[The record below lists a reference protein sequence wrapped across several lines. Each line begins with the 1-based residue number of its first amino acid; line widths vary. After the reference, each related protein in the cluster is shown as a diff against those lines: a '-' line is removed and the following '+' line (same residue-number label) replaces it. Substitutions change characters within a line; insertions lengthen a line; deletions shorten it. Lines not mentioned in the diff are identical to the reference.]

1 MKTRSIL
8 LGILTVVTGL
18 VWGGQSLTVQAK
30 MTNDKI
36 LQTAPKGVTIGD
48 YFSTNSVSGSAA
60 KISSTDFGDGQA
72 VNLTTG
78 ANQTGVIWASDDAR
92 MNLNEDQTASMWMYF
107 GDGRKTGSAGDGM
120 AFVLQNDSNGVNA
133 IAKNA
138 DGTPAGGQ
146 SMGVWGTD
154 ARTDMTQPLDTTA
167 IAKLAIQNSWA
178 VEFDTVANQDISSKT
193 TDANAVSRLK
203 QGPVSAFDWDTEGQ
217 QHIASNFPGKSE
229 TYKSHKASETTST
242 TSGPWYNPTT
252 TTTTTNYYYPSM
264 NHLGKI
270 TPGTGTSMFTFLD
283 AGWWRHVTMHWD
295 SSKDEMTYSYNDQVP
310 RSGEEA
316 TTATSSTDS
325 ASKTYTETVKINPA
339 DDLDV
344 GADGL
349 VRWGFVGSTGSST
362 TAIENN
368 IVVFDQVPGLVNGN
382 ATATLTDT
390 SQSDKVI
397 DDPSDT
403 VNSGDRLS
411 LNYNLKYTSGRESWK
426 DIVAKLN
433 LPTNIVFK
441 NATIKY
447 ANGDTDTISDL
458 DTSSSTGQT
467 LSKSLEN
474 LNNEQDGSTA
484 PNATADI
491 TLNGVAVAGD
501 NDTTTVNETHS
512 SFEGS
517 NALMHTTV
525 SAFNVKKVNGSMTMA
540 LTGDNI
546 AADGLTGSQKL
557 TEAKDVTL
565 TGQITYG
572 PGSTAAANS
581 DITLHPQMNGVNLP
595 TKTLSDSDAAGKF
608 SYTIP
613 ASSIISGLTDGNQ
626 FVMYATDKNGIN
638 SANDVGYTITLKDGT
653 LDLMVNPTGTFNV
666 DHPKNL
672 TGSAMSFP
680 ADSNWDVRVK
690 DTRGAGSTWTLTAKA
705 DPVSS
710 STAGL
715 LDGDIVYEGAN
726 GDQQSLTAGAAVI
739 ATHTDDS
746 DSDEV
751 NVTSGWDSTH
761 GIQLETNAGAI
772 SGSYST
778 YVYWT
783 FENAPVTE

>member
-1 MKTRSIL
+1 MKMRSIL
-8 LGILTVVTGL
+8 LGIVTVVTGL
-18 VWGGQSLTVQAK
+18 VWGGQSVTVQAK
-30 MTNDKI
+30 MTNDQI
-36 LQTAPKGVTIGD
+36 LQTAPKGVTIGE
-48 YFSTNSVSGSAA
+48 YFSTGKISGNNA
-60 KISSTDFGDGQA
+60 KISSTEFGERQA

-78 ANQTGVIWASDDAR
+78 ANQAGAIWANDDAR

-138 DGTPAGGQ
+138 DGTPAAGQ

-154 ARTDMTQPLDTTA
+154 ARTDMTKPLDTDA

-178 VEFDTVANQDISSKT
+178 VEFDTVSNQDILPT
-193 TDANAVSRLK
+193 AAPDDANSISLLK
-203 QGPVSAFDWDTEGQ
+203 KGPVSDFDRDVSG
-217 QHIASNFPGKSE
+217 QHIASSFPGKST
-229 TYKSHKASETTST
+229 TYQSNQASETTTGGSWLF
-242 TSGPWYNPTT
+242 P

-264 NHLGKI
+264 IHKGTI

-295 SSKDEMTYSYNDQVP
+295 SSADTMTYSYNDQVP

-325 ASKTYTETVKINPA
+325 VSRTYTKSVKINPTE
-339 DDLDV
+339 DLGV
-344 GADGL
+344 GSDGL

-362 TAIENN
+362 AAIENN
-368 IVVFDQVPGLVNGN
+368 IVVFDQVPGLVNGDT
-382 ATATLTDT
+382 TATLTDT

-433 LPTNIVFK
+433 LPSNIVFK
-441 NATIKY
+441 SATIKY

-458 DTSSSTGQT
+458 DTSSSTGQA

-474 LNNEQDGSTA
+474 LNNKQDGSTA

-491 TLNGVAVAGD
+491 TLNGVAVAGSS
-501 NDTTTVNETHS
+501 DTTAVKETHS

-517 NALMHTTV
+517 NALMHTTL

-546 AADGLTGSQKL
+546 DAGGISGSQKL

-613 ASSIISGLTDGNQ
+613 AASIISGLTDGNQ

-653 LDLMVNPTGTFNV
+653 LDLMANPTGTFNV
-666 DHPKNL
+666 DHPRNL

-680 ADSNWDVRVK
+680 ADSNWGVQVK
-690 DTRGAGSTWTLTAKA
+690 DTRGTGGTWTLTAQA
-705 DPVSS
+705 DPITSS
-710 STAGL
+710 NGL
-715 LDGDIVYEGAN
+715 LDGDIVYEKTN
-726 GDQQSLTAGAAVI
+726 GDQQSLTQGAATI
-739 ATHTDDS
+739 DTHTSDS

-751 NVTSGWDSTH
+751 DVTNGWDSTH
-761 GIQLETNAGAI
+761 GIQLETNAGAV

-778 YVYWT
+778 TVHWSL
-783 FENAPVTE
+783 NNVPATE

>member
-30 MTNDKI
+30 MTNDQI
-36 LQTAPKGVTIGD
+36 LQTAPKGVTIGN
-48 YFSTNSVSGSAA
+48 YFSTGNISGNAA
-60 KISSTDFGDGQA
+60 KISSTDFGARQA
-72 VNLTTG
+72 VNLTTD
-78 ANQTGVIWASDDAR
+78 ANQAGVIWASDDAR
-92 MNLNEDQTASMWMYF
+92 MDLNEDQTASMWMYF
-107 GDGRKTGSAGDGM
+107 GDGRKTSSAGDGM
-120 AFVLQNDSNGVNA
+120 AFVLQNDPNGVNA

-138 DGTPAGGQ
+138 DGTPASGQ
-146 SMGVWGTD
+146 SIGVWGTD
-154 ARTDMTQPLDTTA
+154 SRTDMTQPLDTTA

-203 QGPVSAFDWDTEGQ
+203 QGPVSAFDWDMEGQ
-217 QHIASNFPGKSE
+217 QHIASNFPGESE

-283 AGWWRHVTMHWD
+283 AGWWRHVTLHWD
-295 SSKDEMTYSYNDQVP
+295 SSTDTMTYSYNDQVP
-310 RSGEEA
+310 KAGEEA
-316 TTATSSTDS
+316 TTATSSTDA
-325 ASKTYTETVKINPA
+325 ASKTYTQSVKINPA
-339 DDLDV
+339 DDLGV

-362 TAIENN
+362 AAIENN

-447 ANGDTDTISDL
+447 ANGETDTISDL
-458 DTSSSTGQT
+458 DTSSSKGQS

-474 LNNEQDGSTA
+474 LNNKQDGSTA

-491 TLNGVAVAGD
+491 TLNGVAIAGA
-501 NDTTTVNETHS
+501 NDTTAVKETHS

-546 AADGLTGSQKL
+546 AADGLSGSQKL
-557 TEAKDVTL
+557 TEAKDITL

-572 PGSTAAANS
+572 PGSTAMANS

-595 TKTLSDSDAAGKF
+595 TKNLSDSDAAGKF

-626 FVMYATDKNGIN
+626 FVMYATDRNGIN

-690 DTRGAGSTWTLTAKA
+690 DTRGAGSAWTLTAQA

-710 STAGL
+710 PTAGL

-726 GDQQSLTAGAAVI
+726 GDQQSLTTGAAVI

-751 NVTSGWDSTH
+751 NVTSDWDSTH

-772 SGSYST
+772 SGSYQT
-778 YVYWT
+778 TVYWA
-783 FENAPVTE
+783 FENVPATE